1 MAFSPSAQ
9 VLKVLGPAPSI
20 RRWALPKVPDPAHAP
35 GLLRKHHKIPSL
47 QISVQMGKITAVIM
61 GDCLRLALYKTRRLS
76 KGRSV
81 RHRLFS
87 TLTRDV
93 LQGGKCSRPFFREL
107 TEPPFLQFP
116 VIVLVVGVAL
126 AAPHAFEAGFDSF
139 EHSAPGGASPFSPPI
154 SFVRPPHQEKPP
166 INCQTFQK
174 PHGPP
179 SPGEIASAIQAAK
192 EAAASVMAA
201 QRRVQDAKQE
211 VLQAQH
217 AASQKQA
224 DAALALQ
231 RTEAAAAVQQQQSKA
246 AAQSVVMAQQRL
258 AQAKTEVSEAQRV
271 AAHKEAHAAALIQKS
286 ASAAAHQ
293 IEKNG
298 NSSGALSL
306 TSHFGLAHLLQ
317 TMQRAKSPPFKA
329 TRMQPSAKR
338 LHPSREP

>member
-1 MAFSPSAQ
+1 MF
-9 VLKVLGPAPSI
+9 
-20 RRWALPKVPDPAHAP
+20 
-35 GLLRKHHKIPSL
+35 
-47 QISVQMGKITAVIM
+47 
-61 GDCLRLALYKTRRLS
+61 
-76 KGRSV
+76 
-81 RHRLFS
+81 
-87 TLTRDV
+87 
-93 LQGGKCSRPFFREL
+93 
-107 TEPPFLQFP
+107 
-116 VIVLVVGVAL
+116 LVVGVAL
-126 AAPHAFEAGFDSF
+126 AAPHAFEAGFGFDSF
-139 EHSAPGGASPFSPPI
+139 EHSALGGASPFSSPPI
-154 SFVRPPHQEKPP
+154 SF
-166 INCQTFQK
+166 K

-293 IEKNG
+293 IEKNDDAARKISALQSHSNAAIRQAAASKQG
-298 NSSGALSL
+298 TLTAASAAVAAAQGHADSSSGPWFS
-306 TSHFGLAHLLQ
+306 SKVIQLQ
-317 TMQRAKSPPFKA
+317 PWG
-329 TRMQPSAKR
+329 
-338 LHPSREP
+338 